1 VPTVNTVMQSAKQ
14 KPNSLILYRRRMGF
28 TQRQVA
34 RLLGHRDAS
43 MVSHYEH
50 SRAMPPL
57 LVALKL
63 EIIYRTPVAFLFP
76 AVYDE
81 LRLDIRNQEAA
92 LLPAQSPLL

>member
-1 VPTVNTVMQSAKQ
+1 MTVMHSAKQ
-14 KPNSLILYRRRMGF
+14 KQNSLILYRRRMGF

-34 RLLGHRDAS
+34 RLLGRRDAS

-76 AVYDE
+76 AMYDD
-81 LRLDIRNQEAA
+81 LKLDIRNKEAA
-92 LLPAQSPLL
+92 LLPAQSPLF